1 MGQGRAVFQAGG
13 AAQRRTRRDIGDN
26 RITPR
31 RARRPPGQRRLP
43 PPPSN
48 DTPMPPLR
56 HALAA
61 LGLACAC
68 AAHAQRV
75 PAPAPAEPEPPPP
88 PPPSEVLQSWRTGN
102 GWITELRR
110 HPDGTRSCATAKSFV
125 DKGFGLFMLRSGS
138 VTLFA
143 VVDQRQ
149 PFTGPAELRLVQ
161 GARALGT
168 FDAQAQGP
176 VLATVDLLSR
186 QVKAAIDKL
195 ERDPLDIEAAGRH
208 FVADMTGVDKA
219 RAQFDSC
226 ALAVDLGKP
235 GR

>member
-1 MGQGRAVFQAGG
+1 
-13 AAQRRTRRDIGDN
+13 
-26 RITPR
+26 
-31 RARRPPGQRRLP
+31 
-43 PPPSN
+43 
-48 DTPMPPLR
+48 MPPLR
-56 HALAA
+56 HALVA
-61 LGLACAC
+61 LALATACAV
-68 AAHAQRV
+68 HAQRM
-75 PAPAPAEPEPPPP
+75 PALPPVEPEPPPP
-88 PPPSEVLQSWRTGN
+88 PPPSEVLQQWRTGD

-110 HPDGTRSCATAKSFV
+110 HPDGTRSCATAKSHFE
-125 DKGFGLFMLRSGS
+125 KGFGLFVLRSGN

-186 QVKAAIDKL
+186 QVKAAVDKL
-195 ERDPLDIEAAGRH
+195 ERGPLDIEAAGRH
-208 FVADMTGVDKA
+208 FVADMNGVEKA
-219 RAQFDSC
+219 RAQLDAC
-226 ALAVDLGKP
+226 VLGVDLGKP